1 MDGVTYTNIFDTK
14 GIEYII
20 IIVFLLLI
28 IPFWMLLNK
37 PLKIKTKVGEALGV
51 LSENILKIPQGLFY
65 SKNQTWTHLEKSGY
79 AKVGLNDLLM
89 HITGE
94 VVLSNLKVPGEKVN
108 KGDLI
113 AKISQNGKHLK
124 ITSPISGEIQSI
136 NSVHS
141 ENPEAINED
150 PYGKGWICKVK
161 PEKWVAETNS
171 YFLADDATEWSKNEL
186 ARFKDFAALSMRN
199 LTQES
204 SMVIMQEGGELSD
217 NPLLGMPAEIWR
229 DFQIEFL
236 DQMG

>member
-141 ENPEAINED
+141 ENPEAINEE
-150 PYGKGWICKVK
+150 KGGSVRSNLRSGWRKQILI
-161 PEKWVAETNS
+161 
-171 YFLADDATEWSKNEL
+171 FLLTMQ
-186 ARFKDFAALSMRN
+186 LSGQRMN
-199 LTQES
+199 
-204 SMVIMQEGGELSD
+204 
-217 NPLLGMPAEIWR
+217 
-229 DFQIEFL
+229 
-236 DQMG
+236 